1 MAQHKSAE
9 KRNRQNQK
17 RSARNTALRSR
28 MRKALKAARSALE
41 TGAADK
47 AELVALAIREVQKA
61 GTKNVLN
68 GNTVSR
74 YVSRLA
80 RAANR

>member
-1 MAQHKSAE
+1 
-9 KRNRQNQK
+9 
-17 RSARNTALRSR
+17 